1 MPAPDFL
8 LSRRQLR
15 RVRVQDA
22 LGLERQGVNA
32 RLHRDRLLERLAIA
46 ADDSS
51 EGFDLLP
58 EGVVDTVVSLAVA
71 EIDERTE
78 DTLNVVL
85 LCVKVLAADGQFARL
100 ALLADKLRLH
110 ARMLEIERPFLSLA
124 VVALSDALQ
133 SREPRA
139 RRSLRERLG
148 IEGVGE
154 LPPPLPRAREH
165 LNDLLCATVMWVAL
179 SSPEAREF
187 GERSRAAFVAVRDG
201 LSLSFTDAVLAW
213 SSAAESARP
222 QVVLEGADPSF
233 ALDPLRRY
241 VRRRRLSVLY
251 PAQIKAITSGA
262 TLDQDQVV
270 SLPTSSGKTLLA
282 EFRVVASLA
291 RAPGT
296 RAIYV
301 APYRLLARQV
311 ERSFSIGLEPL
322 GHAVRDL
329 GSGFDPSVDAE
340 SLPDVAICTP
350 ERLDALL
357 RVSVT
362 ESPSGLRAAE
372 LFRTCSV
379 LVFDELQLLGRPG
392 RGPRFDLILTRLR
405 AMYPSLK
412 ILGLC
417 AASQG
422 ADDVASWLGAS
433 EAIVGARRPTGTLE
447 IVWET
452 NGTLRQR
459 VSPRPTE
466 VAKLPRSSQ
475 AANDAANLI
484 LRLGVQYQPVLA
496 VETSRSQAEGL
507 SRRLVSQ
514 GAALAAPWRAALTNE
529 DAQELGS
536 AIEEVRSLLGQDHPL
551 PQYMQQGVAF
561 HHAGVPI
568 HALQQIERLASR
580 RLLRFVAAT
589 TTVAEGAD
597 LPFRAVVIPHLN
609 FPGESGRLDRDLY
622 LNIIGRAGRATVSV
636 EGMVFVLDSDART
649 LAGVVRGSLW
659 SDATRDRIRGRV
671 PDVSTTLSSIDDW
684 TNYNEVQ
691 SQVMGWLGDGS
702 SDVENQAESLAS
714 GTFSW
719 AAGDRTDKRRVV
731 ALIDDALHDLEAQ
744 GMALAASP
752 YRLTSRGV
760 GARLTGLSVPSVVR
774 LEKAVKRGQEGWL
787 RSLVGIDAF
796 DAEISAQISQLVL
809 ESLEVAQQSLWLRRA
824 SSTPA
829 GRFEALA
836 RFAGGDDEAFLSSA
850 EYEADI
856 QLLAGWMMGRSY
868 IDLARIAPV
877 FDRANALFGG
887 REESK
892 RTSDATEYVGK
903 LSYPASWT
911 WTGATVLAGDLGEAF
926 PSFIT
931 SAIELGVPSEGAS
944 VLIRRAGVTR
954 PTALAVARM
963 VGSSWSDVEAWLLS
977 DGFEPGTSGVTEA
990 DRGRLSA
997 LRERLLLSN

>member
-1 MPAPDFL
+1 MPTPDFL

-22 LGLERQGVNA
+22 LGLERVGVNA

-46 ADDSS
+46 ADEPSA
-51 EGFDLLP
+51 GFDLLP

-71 EIDERTE
+71 EIDERTD

-85 LCVKVLAADGQFARL
+85 LCVGVLAADGQFARL

-110 ARMLEIERPFLSLA
+110 ARMLEVERPFLSLA
-124 VVALSDALQ
+124 VVAFSDALQ
-133 SREPRA
+133 SREGRA
-139 RRSLRERLG
+139 RRSLQQRLG
-148 IEGVGE
+148 LDDVGE
-154 LPPPLPRAREH
+154 LPSPVPRVREH
-165 LNDLLCATVMWVAL
+165 LNDLLCATLMWVVL
-179 SSPEAREF
+179 SSPEARDF
-187 GERSRAAFVAVRDG
+187 GERSRTAFLDLHDG

-213 SSAAESARP
+213 SSAAEAARP
-222 QVVLEGADPSF
+222 QVVLEAADSTF
-233 ALDPLRRY
+233 AGDALRRY
-241 VRRRRLSVLY
+241 VRRRGVSVLY
-251 PAQIKAITSGA
+251 PAQVKAITSGA
-262 TLDQDQVV
+262 TLDRDQVV

-291 RAPGT
+291 RAPGA

-311 ERSFSIGLEPL
+311 ERSFSIGLQPL
-322 GHAVRDL
+322 GHTVRDL
-329 GSGFDPSVDAE
+329 GSGFDPSVDAD

-362 ESPSGLRAAE
+362 ESHSGVQAAE

-392 RGPRFDLILTRLR
+392 RGPRFDLILTRIR
-405 AMYPSLK
+405 AMYPGLK

-422 ADDVASWLGAS
+422 ADDVATWLGAS
-433 EAIVGARRPTGTLE
+433 EAIAGARRPTGTLE

-452 NGTLRQR
+452 GGTLRQR

-496 VETSRSQAEGL
+496 VETSRNQAEGL
-507 SRRLVSQ
+507 ARRLVSQ

-529 DAQELGS
+529 DTKELGS
-536 AIEEVRSLLGQDHPL
+536 AVEEVRSLLGQQHPL
-551 PQYMQQGVAF
+551 ARFMQQGVAF
-561 HHAGVPI
+561 HHAGVPT
-568 HALQQIERLASR
+568 HALQQIERLASL
-580 RLLRFVAAT
+580 RLLRFVCAT

-636 EGMVFVLDSDART
+636 EGIVFVLDSDART
-649 LAGVVRGSLW
+649 LASVVRGSLW
-659 SDATRDRIRGRV
+659 SDTTRDRIRGRV
-671 PDVSTTLSSIDDW
+671 PDVSTTSASIDDW

-702 SDVENQAESLAS
+702 SYVENQAESLGS
-714 GTFSW
+714 RTFSW
-719 AAGDRTDKRRVV
+719 AAGDATDKRRVL
-731 ALIDDALHDLEAQ
+731 ALIDDALHDLEDQ
-744 GMALAASP
+744 GMALAGSP
-752 YRLTSRGV
+752 YQLTSRGV
-760 GARLTGLSVPSVVR
+760 GARLTGLSVPSVLR
-774 LEKAVKRGQEGWL
+774 LEKAIKRGQDGWL
-787 RSLVGIDAF
+787 RLLVGINALS
-796 DAEISAQISQLVL
+796 AEIAAQIAQLVL
-809 ESLEVAQQSLWLRRA
+809 ESLEAAGQSLWLRRA
-824 SSTPA
+824 STTPA

-836 RFAGGDDEAFLSSA
+836 RFADGDDEAFLSSA
-850 EYEADI
+850 EYNADI
-856 QLLAGWMMGRSY
+856 QLLASWMMGWSY
-868 IDLARIAPV
+868 IDLARIAPT
-877 FDRANALFGG
+877 FQHANALFGG
-887 REESK
+887 RDESK

-903 LSYPASWT
+903 LTYPASWT

-926 PSFIT
+926 PSFIR

-944 VLIRRAGVTR
+944 VLVRRAGVTR
-954 PTALAVARM
+954 PTALAVAS
-963 VGSSWSDVEAWLLS
+963 VAGSSWAGVQEWLLA
-977 DGFEPGTSGVTEA
+977 DGFDSDASGFTEA

-997 LRERLLLSN
+997 LRERLLLAD